1 MSRTH
6 WISSIAAAGVF
17 ALALPAAAAAQDRF
31 HGLDRNRDGVIT
43 RAEWR
48 GSDTSFRQHDR
59 NRDGVITGIEARS
72 VPIWDARDGRWKRY
86 RWDVDRWDDTGRERV
101 KVKVKAK
108 PAKSKAAKPAK
119 GKPAKPAKPR
129 GGKGGH

>member
-17 ALALPAAAAAQDRF
+17 ALVLPAAAAAQGRF

-48 GSDTSFRQHDR
+48 GNDTSFRQHDR
-59 NRDGVITGIEARS
+59 NRDGVIAGAEVGR
-72 VPIWDARDGRWKRY
+72 VPAWDARNNRWERI
-86 RWDVDRWDDTGRERV
+86 DRTDRADRHDRNDKV
-101 KVKVKAK
+101 KVKVKPHK
-108 PAKSKAAKPAK
+108 PAKSKGA
-119 GKPAKPAKPR
+119 KPAKPAKPHGGR
-129 GGKGGH
+129 GGGH